1 MSENP
6 SKKMR
11 KKKKKQKPVKL
22 TKPNFQQKISQ
33 SVIVNLGGKKYQR
46 KKTTQAKRSSVP
58 QTVVYQNNPIPL
70 QPNYSAQINDL
81 RNEVIATQ
89 RSRQVN
95 PSHNTGNLL
104 GQREVALQEG
114 LQETG
119 VQTERQMVSDGGM
132 QTDFSTPARFSEEV
146 DSGSQTERQMVSDGG
161 SQTEPTQDPQT
172 EREVGRVMEDM
183 LGKVEMRREQD
194 FIPTPVVALQ
204 KPVLEEKPVVV
215 QEKKHSQRHA
225 DLLRRHQEAVER
237 HQEAMSNEI
246 EFRDRARR
254 ESQERLS
261 QSQIRASSDYMIALA
276 DQALDDADE
285 TDRKIRDS
293 TDVMNKLARE
303 KLIKDQKQT
312 IKDQREREKSF
323 VDDVE
328 KKLVEEAK
336 RKQEIKDQMEVA
348 RSVES
353 LIGGVEARQ
362 IKDKVKARDLKEKVK
377 SNEDKPITFGDVFKS
392 MATLDKTLDS
402 ERQSRQRLDAER
414 QRLDVARQRE
424 IDAVRE
430 QQRTANIATGKIKK
444 ERKKRSDAGVP
455 RGELLR
461 TADKRASERGFA
473 VVSVPKETPSL
484 QPQRQAQFEV
494 QGNFATFKP
503 TGGFE
508 TIKKPMGS
516 TLTTT
521 IEEREEF
528 LEKAQ
533 KAFSG
538 TGRSLLSPKKTIK
551 INRSQSRLKAKIGQ
565 QKLEEA
571 FRRSRDSKESVLE
584 EEEQDFVGIG
594 EASEPTF
601 I

>member
-11 KKKKKQKPVKL
+11 KKKKKQKPVKP

-81 RNEVIATQ
+81 RNEVLATQ

-204 KPVLEEKPVVV
+204 KPFEKEKPVVV

-225 DLLRRHQEAVER
+225 DLLRKHQEAVEK
-237 HQEAMSNEI
+237 HQEAMSKEI
-246 EFRDRARR
+246 EFRERSTR

-276 DQALDDADE
+276 SQSLDDAEE

-323 VDDVE
+323 VEDVE

-336 RKQEIKDQMEVA
+336 RKQEIQDQMEVA

-353 LIGGVEARQ
+353 LIGGVESRER
-362 IKDKVKARDLKEKVK
+362 KDKVKARDLKEKVK

-392 MATLDKTLDS
+392 MAILDKTLDS
-402 ERQSRQRLDAER
+402 ERQSRQRLD
-414 QRLDVARQRE
+414 VARQRE
-424 IDAVRE
+424 LDAER
-430 QQRTANIATGKIKK
+430 QRTADIATGKIKK

-473 VVSVPKETPSL
+473 VVSVPKETPTL

-494 QGNFATFKP
+494 QGNFATFNP
-503 TGGFE
+503 TGGFQS
-508 TIKKPMGS
+508 IKPMGS

-538 TGRSLLSPKKTIK
+538 TGRSLVSPKKTIK
-551 INRSQSRLKAKIGQ
+551 LNKSQSRLKAKIGQ

-584 EEEQDFVGIG
+584 EEEEQDFVGIG

>member
-11 KKKKKQKPVKL
+11 KKKKKQKPVKP
-22 TKPNFQQKISQ
+22 TKPNIQQKISQ

-81 RNEVIATQ
+81 RNEVIASQ
-89 RSRQVN
+89 RTRQVN
-95 PSHNTGNLL
+95 PAHNTGNLL
-104 GQREVALQEG
+104 GQREVALRVQEG

-161 SQTEPTQDPQT
+161 SQTERQMVSDGGSQT
-172 EREVGRVMEDM
+172 ERTKDPRTERIVGAVMEDM

-204 KPVLEEKPVVV
+204 KPVDEEKPVVV

-225 DLLRRHQEAVER
+225 DLLRRHQEAVEK
-237 HQEAMSNEI
+237 HQEAMTNEI
-246 EFRDRARR
+246 EFRERARR

-276 DQALDDADE
+276 SQSLDDAEE

-293 TDVMNKLARE
+293 TDIMNKLARE

-312 IKDQREREKSF
+312 IKEQREREKSF
-323 VDDVE
+323 VEDVE

-353 LIGGVEARQ
+353 LIGKVEARNTPYDRQ
-362 IKDKVKARDLKEKVK
+362 KADQELIKKLKDSTAKFQEAGEKSKAEEAKSKKEIAESK
-377 SNEDKPITFGDVFKS
+377 
-392 MATLDKTLDS
+392 
-402 ERQSRQRLDAER
+402 QRLAESK
-414 QRLDVARQRE
+414 E
-424 IDAVRE
+424 S
-430 QQRTANIATGKIKK
+430 QRTADIASGKIKK
-444 ERKKRSDAGVP
+444 ERKLNKDGTPRKKRSDADVP
-455 RGELLR
+455 RGE
-461 TADKRASERGFA
+461 
-473 VVSVPKETPSL
+473 
-484 QPQRQAQFEV
+484 
-494 QGNFATFKP
+494 
-503 TGGFE
+503 
-508 TIKKPMGS
+508 
-516 TLTTT
+516 
-521 IEEREEF
+521 
-528 LEKAQ
+528 
-533 KAFSG
+533 
-538 TGRSLLSPKKTIK
+538 
-551 INRSQSRLKAKIGQ
+551 
-565 QKLEEA
+565 
-571 FRRSRDSKESVLE
+571 
-584 EEEQDFVGIG
+584 
-594 EASEPTF
+594 
-601 I
+601 

>member
-1 MSENP
+1 
-6 SKKMR
+6 
-11 KKKKKQKPVKL
+11 
-22 TKPNFQQKISQ
+22 
-33 SVIVNLGGKKYQR
+33 
-46 KKTTQAKRSSVP
+46 
-58 QTVVYQNNPIPL
+58 
-70 QPNYSAQINDL
+70 
-81 RNEVIATQ
+81 
-89 RSRQVN
+89 
-95 PSHNTGNLL
+95 
-104 GQREVALQEG
+104 
-114 LQETG
+114 
-119 VQTERQMVSDGGM
+119 MVSDGGM

-161 SQTEPTQDPQT
+161 SQTERQMVSDGGSQT
-172 EREVGRVMEDM
+172 ERTKDPRTERIVGAVMEDM

-204 KPVLEEKPVVV
+204 KPVDEEKPVVV

-225 DLLRRHQEAVER
+225 DLLRRHQEAVEK
-237 HQEAMSNEI
+237 HQEAMTNEI
-246 EFRDRARR
+246 EFRERARR

-276 DQALDDADE
+276 SQSLDDAEE

-293 TDVMNKLARE
+293 TDIMNKLARE

-312 IKDQREREKSF
+312 IKEQREREKSF
-323 VDDVE
+323 VEDVE

-336 RKQEIKDQMEVA
+336 RKQEMKDQMEVA
-348 RSVES
+348 RTVES
-353 LIGGVEARQ
+353 LIGKVEARNTPYDRQ
-362 IKDKVKARDLKEKVK
+362 KADQELIKKLKDSTAKFQEAGEKSKAEEAKSKKEIAESK
-377 SNEDKPITFGDVFKS
+377 
-392 MATLDKTLDS
+392 
-402 ERQSRQRLDAER
+402 QRLAESK
-414 QRLDVARQRE
+414 E
-424 IDAVRE
+424 S
-430 QQRTANIATGKIKK
+430 QRTADIASGKIKK
-444 ERKKRSDAGVP
+444 ERKLNKDGTPRKKRSDADVP

-461 TADKRASERGFA
+461 TADRRASERGFA

-503 TGGFE
+503 TGGFQ

-521 IEEREEF
+521 VEEREEF
-528 LEKAQ
+528 LDKAQ
-533 KAFSG
+533 KAFTG
-538 TGRSLLSPKKTIK
+538 TGRSLVSPKKTIK
-551 INRSQSRLKAKIGQ
+551 LNKSQSRLKAKIGQ

>member
-11 KKKKKQKPVKL
+11 KKKKKQKPVKP

-70 QPNYSAQINDL
+70 QANYSAQINDL

-114 LQETG
+114 LQETA

-204 KPVLEEKPVVV
+204 KPIQTEKPVVV

-225 DLLRRHQEAVER
+225 DLLRRHQEAVEK
-237 HQEAMSNEI
+237 HQEAMSKEI
-246 EFRDRARR
+246 EFRERSTR

-276 DQALDDADE
+276 DQALDDTEE

-293 TDVMNKLARE
+293 TDV
-303 KLIKDQKQT
+303 
-312 IKDQREREKSF
+312 REREKSF
-323 VDDVE
+323 VEDVE

-353 LIGGVEARQ
+353 LIGGVESREQ
-362 IKDKVKARDLKEKVK
+362 TDILKKKQQKRDKILAETKAMVK
-377 SNEDKPITFGDVFKS
+377 S
-392 MATLDKTLDS
+392 ATELSNSVSVT
-402 ERQSRQRLDAER
+402 
-414 QRLDVARQRE
+414 
-424 IDAVRE
+424 IDEA
-430 QQRTANIATGKIKK
+430 QRTADIATGELKK

-473 VVSVPKETPSL
+473 VVSVPKETPAL

-503 TGGFE
+503 SGGFQ
-508 TIKKPMGS
+508 TIKPMGS

-521 IEEREEF
+521 VEEREEF
-528 LEKAQ
+528 LDKAQ
-533 KAFSG
+533 KAFTG
-538 TGRSLLSPKKTIK
+538 TGRSLVSPKKTIK
-551 INRSQSRLKAKIGQ
+551 ISKSQSRIKAKIGQ

-584 EEEQDFVGIG
+584 EEQDFVGIG

>member
-114 LQETG
+114 LQETA
-119 VQTERQMVSDGGM
+119 VQTERQMVSDSGM
-132 QTDFSTPARFSEEV
+132 QTVFSTPARFSEEV

-161 SQTEPTQDPQT
+161 SQTEPTQDPRT

-194 FIPTPVVALQ
+194 FIPSPVVALQ
-204 KPVLEEKPVVV
+204 KPIQTEKPVVV

-225 DLLRRHQEAVER
+225 DLLRKHQEAVEK
-237 HQEAMSNEI
+237 HQEAMSKEI
-246 EFRDRARR
+246 EFRERSTR

-276 DQALDDADE
+276 SQSLDDAVE

-323 VDDVE
+323 VEDVE

-353 LIGGVEARQ
+353 LIGGVEAR
-362 IKDKVKARDLKEKVK
+362 DFKEKVREKTDILKKKQQKRDKILAETKAMVK
-377 SNEDKPITFGDVFKS
+377 S
-392 MATLDKTLDS
+392 ATELSNSVSVT
-402 ERQSRQRLDAER
+402 
-414 QRLDVARQRE
+414 
-424 IDAVRE
+424 IDEA
-430 QQRTANIATGKIKK
+430 QRTADIATGKIKK

-503 TGGFE
+503 SGGFQ
-508 TIKKPMGS
+508 TIKPMGS

-521 IEEREEF
+521 VEEREEF
-528 LEKAQ
+528 LDKAQ
-533 KAFSG
+533 KAFTG
-538 TGRSLLSPKKTIK
+538 TGRSLGPLNKTIK
-551 INRSQSRLKAKIGQ
+551 INKSQSRLKAKIGQ

-584 EEEQDFVGIG
+584 EEQDFVGIG
-594 EASEPTF
+594 DASEPTF